1 MREVFISE
9 RVILREMEEKDWID
23 VHEYASKEM
32 VCQYQPWGPN
42 TEMESKDFVKQVL
55 RDAKREERTRFVFA
69 IIEKEN
75 ERMIGAG
82 EFNIR
87 DNRNKSG
94 EIRYIINPD
103 FWGKGIATE
112 VAKHLIA
119 FGFKQFQLHGIY
131 ATCAP
136 RNIASSKVLE
146 KVGMTLKGR
155 MREDLLIKGGWRDS
169 FLYSILEQEWK
180 DNYSKIL

>member
-1 MREVFISE
+1 MRDVFISE
-9 RVILREMEEKDWID
+9 SVFLREMEEKDWLD
-23 VHEYASKEM
+23 VHKYASKET

-42 TEMESKDFVKQVL
+42 TETESKDFVKQVL

-87 DNRNKSG
+87 DYRNKTG
-94 EIRYIINPD
+94 EIGYIINPD
-103 FWGKGIATE
+103 FWGKGVATI
-112 VAKHLIA
+112 VAKILIG
-119 FGFKQFQLHGIY
+119 FGFKKFQLHRIY
-131 ATCAP
+131 ATCDP

-146 KVGMTLKGR
+146 KVGMILEGR
-155 MREDLLIKGGWRDS
+155 KREDLLIKDGWRDS
-169 FLYSILEQEWK
+169 LVYSILEQEWK
-180 DNYSKIL
+180 K